1 MLSKILV
8 AYDGSESAA
17 KAFANGLDFA
27 QKYGAEL
34 HVLAVA
40 RPPDFAQEVET
51 EAILEQ
57 SQHHC
62 HKLLEPLRKRSAAAG
77 VKAKCE
83 VAVGHPAEQIIYHAE
98 QFGAELII
106 MGHRGGGLFERWLL
120 GSVAKQVMI
129 YARCSVMIAR

>member
-1 MLSKILV
+1 MLTKILV
-8 AYDGSESAA
+8 AYDGSESAE
-17 KAFANGLDFA
+17 KAFAHGLDFA
-27 QKYGAEL
+27 QRCGTEL

-51 EAILEQ
+51 EAIVEQ

-62 HKLLEPLRKRSAAAG
+62 RKLLEPLRKRAAASG
-77 VKAKCE
+77 VKAHCE
-83 VAVGHPAEQIIYHAE
+83 IAVGHPAEQIIYHAE
-98 QFGAELII
+98 QVGAELII
-106 MGHRGGGLFERWLL
+106 MGHRGGGLFERWLI